1 MPIYEYQCTTCGHR
15 FEKLMSSSSVTD
27 PACPRCGKA
36 TEKQLSTFAA
46 KVEGA
51 CCGGSEPSDGGS
63 CCSGGSCGC
72 H

>member
-1 MPIYEYQCTTCGHR
+1 MPIYEYRCTGCGHC
-15 FEKLMSSSSVTD
+15 FEQLMSSSSVKN
-27 PACPRCGKA
+27 PACPKCGKR

-46 KVEGA
+46 KVEGS
-51 CCGGSEPSDGGS
+51 CCSSPSDSGGS